1 MNTQVNRTPLAISA
15 WLHVQRARE
24 AVNMAA
30 AELPRTQLSPQARQQ
45 YALELAELMGKVELL
60 LSMLRRQAS
69 NDPRVRRRNKR
80 LASGF
85 RLGLAK
91 ACAFT
96 LKSASELGGLGLLKV
111 LSGSSW
117 TGSDAV
123 RAWPA
128 PGSATHTE
136 PLAALT
142 APGGAGSQ
150 IRHPEQPGMGNY
162 FRTRPGNAP
171 ATASDPRQASSRNA
185 SRRDHVMGVMLV
197 HPGRPDPGRQGRKG
211 ARRIDGTAYHRPRCH
226 QPRQQVHA

>member
-15 WLHVQRARE
+15 WLHLQRARE

-69 NDPRVRRRNKR
+69 NDPRVRRRTSKR

-111 LSGSSW
+111 SRTSRSLRLGDARSPCRGRGSLLRQK
-117 TGSDAV
+117 
-123 RAWPA
+123 RACRA
-128 PGSATHTE
+128 Q
-136 PLAALT
+136 
-142 APGGAGSQ
+142 AGN
-150 IRHPEQPGMGNY
+150 R
-162 FRTRPGNAP
+162 
-171 ATASDPRQASSRNA
+171 
-185 SRRDHVMGVMLV
+185 
-197 HPGRPDPGRQGRKG
+197 
-211 ARRIDGTAYHRPRCH
+211 
-226 QPRQQVHA
+226 